1 MGAKAVRVESHV
13 KVCDTLFCVACQTKI
28 TTMTM
33 IRPYTH
39 WKPGLKHACVELAV
53 DRVKK
58 WEVEWNVVGLGTNH
72 DAPFPSPDRCG
83 GVSGSF
89 FSSTTAVTRE
99 RPRK

>member
-1 MGAKAVRVESHV
+1 MSNKDHNHAH
-13 KVCDTLFCVACQTKI
+13 DPPIHTLET
-28 TTMTM
+28 
-33 IRPYTH
+33 R
-39 WKPGLKHACVELAV
+39 PGLKHACVELAV